1 MTSIQIPSIEFSDN
15 RIKKCSVVIDK
26 NSFNVEYKK
35 GKYVVTK
42 GGVTSSKTET
52 SPSAAVEKTQVVAKE
67 APVVPKE
74 TPKEAKE
81 APVVPKETP
90 KEAKAETKTP
100 KLAKSPARSTPLNP
114 DQLKLNLK
122 NAFTPGLMDEMRNR
136 SKMFNEAKKKEG
148 NQG

>member
-52 SPSAAVEKTQVVAKE
+52 PE
-67 APVVPKE
+67 APVV
-74 TPKEAKE
+74 AKPE
-81 APVVPKETP
+81 V
-90 KEAKAETKTP
+90 AKPEVAKPEVAKPETKTP
-100 KLAKSPARSTPLNP
+100 EVAKAKATKKTPAPAKAPARSTPFNP

-122 NAFTPGLMDEMRNR
+122 KAFAPGLIDDLRNHSR
-136 SKMFNEAKKKEG
+136 FKELQEG
-148 NQG
+148 NKD

>member
-74 TPKEAKE
+74 TPKEAK
-81 APVVPKETP
+81 
-90 KEAKAETKTP
+90 AETKTP

>member
-52 SPSAAVEKTQVVAKE
+52 PEAPEVAKPE
-67 APVVPKE
+67 V
-74 TPKEAKE
+74 AKPE
-81 APVVPKETP
+81 V
-90 KEAKAETKTP
+90 AKPETKTP
-100 KLAKSPARSTPLNP
+100 EVAKATKKTEKPLAPAPARSTPFNPDKLKLNP
-114 DQLKLNLK
+114 DKLKLNLK
-122 NAFTPGLMDEMRNR
+122 NAFTPSLMEELRKN
-136 SKMFNEAKKKEG
+136 SKFKDRQGKEG
-148 NQG
+148 NQVKP

>member
-52 SPSAAVEKTQVVAKE
+52 SPSEAVEKTPEVAKE
-67 APVVPKE
+67 APKETKAPVVAK
-74 TPKEAKE
+74 TPKEAKPE
-81 APVVPKETP
+81 VA
-90 KEAKAETKTP
+90 KTP
-100 KLAKSPARSTPLNP
+100 APAPAPARSKPFNP

-122 NAFTPGLMDEMRNR
+122 KAFAPGLMDEMQNR
-136 SKMFNEAKKKEG
+136 SKLFKDQ
-148 NQG
+148 QGKQFKP